1 MYLDTTAIILM
12 LFYMRSCIILKFNS
26 VVLELFRIFSIH
38 FIPVV
43 YKYTGNETIATY
55 LKLVNSV
62 AISEL
67 KYESEIDL
75 CEVYIIVL
83 LYNYL
88 FVSCNL
94 TTGTPRPFCSRSCYF
109 VRNNCRSHF
118 DIVLKF
124 SDVFKKDSIVDDCEN
139 TFHFINTVHNFA
151 NSSKDFEDDCIFFPG
166 RLLNNIIL

>member
-1 MYLDTTAIILM
+1 MYLCTTAVILM
-12 LFYMRSCIILKFNS
+12 LFYMCSCITLKFNS
-26 VVLELFRIFSIH
+26 VILELSRIFSIH
-38 FIPVV
+38 FSPVA
-43 YKYTGNETIATY
+43 YMYTSNETIATY

-75 CEVYIIVL
+75 CEVYIVVL

-109 VRNNCRSHF
+109 VRNNCRSDF

-124 SDVFKKDSIVDDCEN
+124 ADVFKKDSIVDDCEN

-151 NSSKDFEDDCIFFPG
+151 NSSKDFEDDCIDFPG
-166 RLLNNIIL
+166 RLLNNI